1 MSPSD
6 SRAASKC
13 VAHRRLVADV
23 DAERHRAR
31 AVPRKPLGDAAR
43 ARFVEIG
50 DDDVRAGAR
59 ELAADRGTEAAP
71 AARDE
76 RGPAGERRAGDWIG
90 G

>member
-6 SRAASKC
+6 SRAASN
-13 VAHRRLVADV
+13 AWRTDV
-23 DAERHRAR
+23 SSPTSTPSGTAR
-31 AVPRKPLGDAAR
+31 APSRASRSATPR